1 MVFAY
6 LEHAGIPCQSHVS
19 EAQLTEQSSP
29 AAPPALPA
37 ELADWPACT
46 LGEAQLGDLELLT
59 SGAFAPLR
67 GFMDAA
73 EVAAVTERG
82 TLADGTPW
90 PVPVTLDVPAGAV
103 PADAARLVLQDP
115 EGSPLAVLSITERL
129 ALGSAPGAGPEIPG
143 WSGWPGRSPR
153 CASPSTARSASCAGA
168 RRTSAPNWPAAQPGG
183 NVLAYA
189 TRRPLNKRHIGQLR
203 HYAGQL
209 NARLLVL
216 PLVCGPAEIVTRPEA
231 LVRAVLAARQHLP
244 AGTLVVPVP
253 LAPRDGESLGGRG
266 QENLDLRAQGI
277 VAAAYGATHLLADS
291 SEVTGAPAGTRNG
304 TLTLPGVPIPVISA
318 GEWAYDPRSEVWRPL
333 ALIEPGAEQGEL
345 TASELGALLDSGA
358 EVPGW
363 LVPPSVA
370 RELRRAR
377 PPRAER
383 GLAIFFTGLSG
394 SGKSTIARGL
404 AEALTER
411 GDRTVSL
418 LDGDHVRR
426 LLSAG
431 LTFSRA
437 DRDLNI
443 ARIGY
448 VAAEVARHGGIAICA
463 PIAPYAEARAAAR
476 RMVTEVGD
484 FLLVYVSTPVDV
496 CAARDR
502 KGLYAKA
509 RAGLITGFTGVSDP
523 YEEPRDAD
531 LVLDTS
537 VMTRQEAVDAVLKL
551 LTTGGWLAGQ
561 DEKAGGRRVRDHR
574 GPHGGRRAGA
584 GAPGRPVRP
593 VRPPAVAG
601 PAGQSS
607 ASVLVFGAG
616 AFLEPGPEPRA
627 PGTPVLQP
635 RHQRS
640 RHDVPLP
647 GQQHEAGDPAHHEGQ
662 REQQQPA
669 RAHQVEQDSRHHE
682 QHDPG

>member
-1 MVFAY
+1 MAR
-6 LEHAGIPCQSHVS
+6 
-19 EAQLTEQSSP
+19 
-29 AAPPALPA
+29 
-37 ELADWPACT
+37 
-46 LGEAQLGDLELLT
+46 
-59 SGAFAPLR
+59 SG
-67 GFMDAA
+67 
-73 EVAAVTERG
+73 
-82 TLADGTPW
+82 
-90 PVPVTLDVPAGAV
+90 
-103 PADAARLVLQDP
+103 
-115 EGSPLAVLSITERL
+115 S
-129 ALGSAPGAGPEIPG
+129 
-143 WSGWPGRSPR
+143 PGRSRR
-153 CASPSTARSASCAGA
+153 CASRSTGRSASCAGT
-168 RRTSAPNWPAAQPGG
+168 RRTCAPSWPARPSQSPDGEFPAGAGG

-216 PLVCGPAEIVTRPEA
+216 PLVCGPAEIVTRRDA

-244 AGTLVVPVP
+244 ADTLVIPVP
-253 LAPRDGESLGGRG
+253 LAPRNTGADASSPATRDTA
-266 QENLDLRAQGI
+266 DLRAQAI
-277 VAAAYGATHLLADS
+277 AAAAYGATHLLADS
-291 SEVTGAPAGTRNG
+291 PARTGLPAGAKAG
-304 TLTLPGVPIPVISA
+304 TLTLPGVPVPVISA

-333 ALIEPGAEQGEL
+333 ALIEPGAERGEL
-345 TASELGALLDSGA
+345 TDSELGALLDSGA
-358 EVPGW
+358 EVPAW
-363 LVPPSVA
+363 FAPPSVTS
-370 RELRRAR
+370 ELRRAR
-377 PPRAER
+377 PPRSER

-418 LDGDHVRR
+418 LDGNHVRR

-463 PIAPYAEARAAAR
+463 PIAPYAAARAAAR
-476 RMVTEVGD
+476 QMVTEVGD

-537 VMTRQEAVDAVLKL
+537 VMTRQQAVDAVLNL
-551 LTTGGWLAGQ
+551 LTTGGWLARTAEEPAEPAAAAPHASG
-561 DEKAGGRRVRDHR
+561 AMLRL
-574 GPHGGRRAGA
+574 GPFG
-584 GAPGRPVRP
+584 
-593 VRPPAVAG
+593 PAVRR
-601 PAGQSS
+601 
-607 ASVLVFGAG
+607 L
-616 AFLEPGPEPRA
+616 
-627 PGTPVLQP
+627 
-635 RHQRS
+635 
-640 RHDVPLP
+640 
-647 GQQHEAGDPAHHEGQ
+647 
-662 REQQQPA
+662 
-669 RAHQVEQDSRHHE
+669 
-682 QHDPG
+682 

>member
-1 MVFAY
+1 M
-6 LEHAGIPCQSHVS
+6 
-19 EAQLTEQSSP
+19 
-29 AAPPALPA
+29 
-37 ELADWPACT
+37 CT

-59 SGAFAPLR
+59 SGVFAPLG
-67 GFMDAA
+67 GFMNAA
-73 EVAAVTERG
+73 DTAAVTERG
-82 TLADGTPW
+82 MLADGTPW
-90 PVPVTLDVPAGAV
+90 SVPVTLDVPAGMV
-103 PADAARLVLQDP
+103 PADADRLLLQDQ

-129 ALGSAPGAGPEIPG
+129 TPPGAGDEGMVRLAGPVTTLREPEHGPFRQLRRRPEDVRAELAAAAESPG
-143 WSGWPGRSPR
+143 D
-153 CASPSTARSASCAGA
+153 
-168 RRTSAPNWPAAQPGG
+168 

-189 TRRPLNKRHIGQLR
+189 TRGPLNKRHIGQLR

-216 PLVCGPAEIVTRPEA
+216 PLVCGPAEVVTRRDA

-244 AGTLVVPVP
+244 ADTLVVPVP
-253 LAPRDGESLGGRG
+253 LAPRHGGPDSG
-266 QENLDLRAQGI
+266 AADLRAQAI
-277 VAAAYGATHLLADS
+277 VAAAYGATHLLAGS
-291 SEVTGAPAGTRNG
+291 PEATGLPAGAKPG
-304 TLTLPGVPIPVISA
+304 ALTLPGVPMPVISA

-333 ALIEPGAEQGEL
+333 ALIEAGAEQGEL
-345 TASELGALLDSGA
+345 SHSELGALLDSGA
-358 EVPGW
+358 EVPAW
-363 LVPPSVA
+363 FAPPSVA
-370 RELRRAR
+370 SELRRAR

-418 LDGDHVRR
+418 LDGDHVRQ

-463 PIAPYAEARAAAR
+463 PIAPYAAARAAAR
-476 RMVTEVGD
+476 QMVTEAGD

-537 VMTRQEAVDAVLKL
+537 VMTRQQAVDAVLKL
-551 LTTGGWLAGQ
+551 LTAGGWLASTPG
-561 DEKAGGRRVRDHR
+561 ETAEPSGPAAR
-574 GPHGGRRAGA
+574 GTSGSMLRLGPFG
-584 GAPGRPVRP
+584 
-593 VRPPAVAG
+593 PAVRR
-601 PAGQSS
+601 
-607 ASVLVFGAG
+607 L
-616 AFLEPGPEPRA
+616 
-627 PGTPVLQP
+627 
-635 RHQRS
+635 
-640 RHDVPLP
+640 
-647 GQQHEAGDPAHHEGQ
+647 
-662 REQQQPA
+662 
-669 RAHQVEQDSRHHE
+669 
-682 QHDPG
+682 

>member
-1 MVFAY
+1 MGT
-6 LEHAGIPCQSHVS
+6 LPPIGIPCQESPS
-19 EAQLTEQSSP
+19 EAQLTAHSSSP
-29 AAPPALPA
+29 APGALPA
-37 ELADWPACT
+37 ELPDWPACT
-46 LGEAQLGDLELLT
+46 LGQAQLGDLELLT
-59 SGAFAPLR
+59 SGVFAPLR

-73 EVAAVTERG
+73 EVAAVAERG

-90 PVPVTLDVPAGAV
+90 PVPVTLDVPAGAI
-103 PADAARLVLQDP
+103 PADAGHLVLQDQ
-115 EGSPLAVLSITERL
+115 EGTPLAVLTITERV
-129 ALGSAPGAGPEIPG
+129 APPGAAGPAMLRLAGPV
-143 WSGWPGRSPR
+143 
-153 CASPSTARSASCAGA
+153 TALREPEHGPFRKLRRHPEDVRAELADAAGA
-168 RRTSAPNWPAAQPGG
+168 EFSGG

-216 PLVCGPAEIVTRPEA
+216 PLVGGPAEIVTRPEA

-253 LAPRDGESLGGRG
+253 LAPRQAGPDPRSRPSPDAA
-266 QENLDLRAQGI
+266 DLRAQGV

-291 SEVTGAPAGTRNG
+291 PDVTGWPADAKSGA
-304 TLTLPGVPIPVISA
+304 LTLPGIPLPVINA

-345 TASELGALLDSGA
+345 TDSELGALLDSGA
-358 EVPGW
+358 EVPAW
-363 LVPPSVA
+363 LVPPGVA
-370 RELRRAR
+370 GELRRAR

-404 AEALTER
+404 AEALAER

-463 PIAPYAEARAAAR
+463 PIAPYAQARAAAR
-476 RMVTEVGD
+476 RMVTEAGD

-509 RAGLITGFTGVSDP
+509 RAGLIEGFTGVSDP

-551 LTTGGWLAGQ
+551 LTAGGWLT
-561 DEKAGGRRVRDHR
+561 
-574 GPHGGRRAGA
+574 
-584 GAPGRPVRP
+584 
-593 VRPPAVAG
+593 AG
-601 PAGQSS
+601 PADEPAE
-607 ASVLVFGAG
+607 ASGVRTSGPMIRVGPFG
-616 AFLEPGPEPRA
+616 
-627 PGTPVLQP
+627 
-635 RHQRS
+635 
-640 RHDVPLP
+640 
-647 GQQHEAGDPAHHEGQ
+647 PAV
-662 REQQQPA
+662 R
-669 RAHQVEQDSRHHE
+669 RL
-682 QHDPG
+682 

>member
-1 MVFAY
+1 V
-6 LEHAGIPCQSHVS
+6 
-19 EAQLTEQSSP
+19 
-29 AAPPALPA
+29 
-37 ELADWPACT
+37 WT
-46 LGEAQLGDLELLT
+46 LGDTQLGDLELLT
-59 SGAFAPLR
+59 SGVFAPLR

-73 EVAAVTERG
+73 DTAAVAERG
-82 TLADGTPW
+82 MLADGTPW
-90 PVPVTLDVPAGAV
+90 PVPVTLDVPAALV
-103 PADAARLVLQDP
+103 PADADHLVLQDQ

-129 ALGSAPGAGPEIPG
+129 APPAAGHPGTVRLAGPVTALREPEHGPFRHLRRRPGDVRAELAGGAGAAEL
-143 WSGWPGRSPR
+143 
-153 CASPSTARSASCAGA
+153 AGGA
-168 RRTSAPNWPAAQPGG
+168 GG

-216 PLVCGPAEIVTRPEA
+216 PLVSGPAEIVTRPEA

-253 LAPRDGESLGGRG
+253 LAPRNAGPGA
-266 QENLDLRAQGI
+266 DLRAQGI
-277 VAAAYGATHLLADS
+277 AAAAYGATHLLADS
-291 SEVTGAPAGTRNG
+291 LDVTGPPAGAKNG
-304 TLTLPGVPIPVISA
+304 VHALPGVPIPVISA

-333 ALIEPGAEQGEL
+333 ALIEPGAERGEL
-345 TASELGALLDSGA
+345 TDSELGALLDSGA
-358 EVPGW
+358 EIPGW
-363 LVPPSVA
+363 FAPPGIA

-418 LDGDHVRR
+418 LDGDQVRH

-476 RMVTEVGD
+476 QMVTEVGD
-484 FLLVYVSTPVDV
+484 FLLVYVSTPVEV

-509 RAGLITGFTGVSDP
+509 RAGLIKGFTGVSDP

-531 LVLDTS
+531 LVIDTS
-537 VMTRQEAVDAVLKL
+537 AMTREQAVNAVLNL
-551 LTTGGWLAGQ
+551 LVTGGWLA
-561 DEKAGGRRVRDHR
+561 DV
-574 GPHGGRRAGA
+574 
-584 GAPGRPVRP
+584 PGE
-593 VRPPAVAG
+593 
-601 PAGQSS
+601 PAGSRGTQ
-607 ASVLVFGAG
+607 GT
-616 AFLEPGPEPRA
+616 RA
-627 PGTPVLQP
+627 PESMIRLGP
-635 RHQRS
+635 
-640 RHDVPLP
+640 PL
-647 GQQHEAGDPAHHEGQ
+647 
-662 REQQQPA
+662 R
-669 RAHQVEQDSRHHE
+669 RL
-682 QHDPG
+682 

>member
-1 MVFAY
+1 
-6 LEHAGIPCQSHVS
+6 
-19 EAQLTEQSSP
+19 
-29 AAPPALPA
+29 
-37 ELADWPACT
+37 
-46 LGEAQLGDLELLT
+46 
-59 SGAFAPLR
+59 
-67 GFMDAA
+67 
-73 EVAAVTERG
+73 
-82 TLADGTPW
+82 
-90 PVPVTLDVPAGAV
+90 
-103 PADAARLVLQDP
+103 
-115 EGSPLAVLSITERL
+115 
-129 ALGSAPGAGPEIPG
+129 
-143 WSGWPGRSPR
+143 
-153 CASPSTARSASCAGA
+153 
-168 RRTSAPNWPAAQPGG
+168 
-183 NVLAYA
+183 
-189 TRRPLNKRHIGQLR
+189 
-203 HYAGQL
+203 
-209 NARLLVL
+209 
-216 PLVCGPAEIVTRPEA
+216 
-231 LVRAVLAARQHLP
+231 
-244 AGTLVVPVP
+244 VVPVP
-253 LAPRDGESLGGRG
+253 LAPRRDDSLGARAA
-266 QENLDLRAQGI
+266 ESTDLAAKGI

-304 TLTLPGVPIPVISA
+304 TLALPGVPIPVISA

-345 TASELGALLDSGA
+345 TASEVGALLDSGA

-363 LVPPSVA
+363 LVPPNVA
-370 RELRRAR
+370 LELRRAR

-443 ARIGY
+443 ARVGY

-463 PIAPYAEARAAAR
+463 PIAPYGQARAAAR

-551 LTTGGWLAGQ
+551 LTTGGWLAGP
-561 DEKAGGRRVRDHR
+561 DEE
-574 GPHGGRRAGA
+574 AGA
-584 GAPGRPVRP
+584 GGSGTTAVPMGGDGPGPVLR
-593 VRPPAVAG
+593 VGSFGPAVRR
-601 PAGQSS
+601 
-607 ASVLVFGAG
+607 L
-616 AFLEPGPEPRA
+616 
-627 PGTPVLQP
+627 
-635 RHQRS
+635 
-640 RHDVPLP
+640 
-647 GQQHEAGDPAHHEGQ
+647 
-662 REQQQPA
+662 
-669 RAHQVEQDSRHHE
+669 
-682 QHDPG
+682 

>member
-1 MVFAY
+1 M
-6 LEHAGIPCQSHVS
+6 
-19 EAQLTEQSSP
+19 
-29 AAPPALPA
+29 
-37 ELADWPACT
+37 CT
-46 LGEAQLGDLELLT
+46 LTEAQLGDLELLT
-59 SGAFAPLR
+59 SGVLAPLR
-67 GFMDAA
+67 GFMIAA
-73 EVAAVTERG
+73 EVAAVTEHG
-82 TLADGTPW
+82 MLADGTPW
-90 PVPVTLDVPAGAV
+90 SVPVTLDVPADAV
-103 PADAARLVLQDP
+103 PPDADSLVLQDQ
-115 EGSPLAVLSITERL
+115 EGSPLAVLSITERRR
-129 ALGSAPGAGPEIPG
+129 APGAADDGLVRLAGPV
-143 WSGWPGRSPR
+143 
-153 CASPSTARSASCAGA
+153 TALREPEHGPFRQLRRRPEGVRGELAGPAESSAGA
-168 RRTSAPNWPAAQPGG
+168 EFSPGTESSGGTDSAGG
-183 NVLAYA
+183 TETAGGYVLAYA

-203 HYAGQL
+203 HYADQL

-231 LVRAVLAARQHLP
+231 LVRAVLAARPHLP
-244 AGTLVVPVP
+244 AGTLVIPVP
-253 LAPRDGESLGGRG
+253 LARRNAAADSPASVGSTGPASLGRDTA
-266 QENLDLRAQGI
+266 DLRAQAT

-291 SEVTGAPAGTRNG
+291 PDVTGLPAGTKPG
-304 TLTLPGVPIPVISA
+304 TLTLPGVPIPVIMA

-345 TASELGALLDSGA
+345 TDSELGALLDSGA
-358 EVPGW
+358 GVPAW
-363 LVPPSVA
+363 FAPPAVA
-370 RELRRAR
+370 HQLHRAR

-418 LDGDHVRR
+418 LDGDHVRQ

-463 PIAPYAEARAAAR
+463 PIAPYAAARAAAR
-476 RMVTEVGD
+476 QMVTEVGD

-509 RAGLITGFTGVSDP
+509 RAGLIKGFTGVSDP

-537 VMTRQEAVDAVLKL
+537 VMTRQQAVDAVLKL
-551 LTTGGWLAGQ
+551 LTTGGWLASTP
-561 DEKAGGRRVRDHR
+561 DEPTEAGSAAAPKTSGAMLRL
-574 GPHGGRRAGA
+574 GPF
-584 GAPGRPVRP
+584 
-593 VRPPAVAG
+593 G
-601 PAGQSS
+601 PAIRR
-607 ASVLVFGAG
+607 L
-616 AFLEPGPEPRA
+616 
-627 PGTPVLQP
+627 
-635 RHQRS
+635 
-640 RHDVPLP
+640 
-647 GQQHEAGDPAHHEGQ
+647 
-662 REQQQPA
+662 
-669 RAHQVEQDSRHHE
+669 
-682 QHDPG
+682 

>member
-1 MVFAY
+1 VLTA
-6 LEHAGIPCQSHVS
+6 QSP
-19 EAQLTEQSSP
+19 Q
-29 AAPPALPA
+29 ALPA
-37 ELADWPACT
+37 ELAGWPVCT

-59 SGAFAPLR
+59 SGVFAPLR

-73 EVAAVTERG
+73 DAAGSAELGR
-82 TLADGTPW
+82 LADGTPW
-90 PVPVTLDVPAGAV
+90 PVPVTLEV
-103 PADAARLVLQDP
+103 PADAVAADVERLVLQDR
-115 EGSPLAVLSITERL
+115 EGSPLAMLSITERRHL
-129 ALGSAPGAGPEIPG
+129 DPGLVRLAGPV
-143 WSGWPGRSPR
+143 
-153 CASPSTARSASCAGA
+153 TALREPEHGPFRQL
-168 RRTSAPNWPAAQPGG
+168 RRRPEDVRAELGQAG

-203 HYAGQL
+203 YYAEQL

-216 PLVCGPAEIVTRPEA
+216 PLVCGPADIVTRPEA

-244 AGTLVVPVP
+244 AGALVVPVP
-253 LAPRDGESLGGRG
+253 LAPRNGDWDRRARG
-266 QENLDLRAQGI
+266 IA
-277 VAAAYGATHLLADS
+277 AAAYGATHLLADS
-291 SEVTGAPAGTRNG
+291 PDVAGLAAGTKNG
-304 TLTLPGVPIPVISA
+304 TLTVPGVPIPVISA

-345 TASELGALLDSGA
+345 TDSELGALLDSGA

-363 LVPPSVA
+363 FAPPSVA

-383 GLAIFFTGLSG
+383 GLVVFFTGLSG

-404 AEALTER
+404 AEALIER

-418 LDGDHVRR
+418 LDGDHVRQ

-431 LTFSRA
+431 LSFSRA

-463 PIAPYAEARAAAR
+463 PIAPYAQARATAR
-476 RMVTEVGD
+476 QMATEVGD

-509 RAGLITGFTGVSDP
+509 RAGLIKGFTGVSDP

-537 VMTRQEAVDAVLKL
+537 DMTRQQAVDAVLGL
-551 LTTGGWLAGQ
+551 LTAGGWLPGDPGEPTETSGAVSLGPS
-561 DEKAGGRRVRDHR
+561 GPVLRV
-574 GPHGGRRAGA
+574 GPFGPA
-584 GAPGRPVRP
+584 
-593 VRPPAVAG
+593 VRPP
-601 PAGQSS
+601 
-607 ASVLVFGAG
+607 
-616 AFLEPGPEPRA
+616 
-627 PGTPVLQP
+627 
-635 RHQRS
+635 
-640 RHDVPLP
+640 
-647 GQQHEAGDPAHHEGQ
+647 
-662 REQQQPA
+662 
-669 RAHQVEQDSRHHE
+669 
-682 QHDPG
+682 

>member
-1 MVFAY
+1 MVRPGVPRQ
-6 LEHAGIPCQSHVS
+6 ESCS
-19 EAQLTEQSSP
+19 EAQLTTQWSSP
-29 AAPPALPA
+29 GATPGPSAPVPSALPA
-37 ELADWPACT
+37 ELSGWPSYT
-46 LGEAQLGDLELLT
+46 LGEAQLGDLELIT

-67 GFMDAA
+67 GYLDEADTA
-73 EVAAVTERG
+73 SVAVRG

-90 PVPVTLDVPAGAV
+90 PVPVTLDVAATAV
-103 PADAARLVLQDP
+103 PDGASRLVLQDL
-115 EGSPLAVLSITERL
+115 EGSPLAVLAITERL
-129 ALGSAPGAGPEIPG
+129 AMPGGDPELVRLAGPVTALREPEHGPFRKLRRRPEDVRAELAGAG
-143 WSGWPGRSPR
+143 SSPAR
-153 CASPSTARSASCAGA
+153 VSSDPRAEPSAEPAGEP
-168 RRTSAPNWPAAQPGG
+168 SGG
-183 NVLAYA
+183 NVLAYV
-189 TRRPLNKRHIGQLR
+189 TRRPLNGRHIGQLR

-216 PLVCGPAEIVTRPEA
+216 PMVCGPAEIVTRPEA

-253 LAPRDGESLGGRG
+253 LAPR
-266 QENLDLRAQGI
+266 LDSDLSAQGI
-277 VAAAYGATHLLADS
+277 VAAAYGATHLLADAPD
-291 SEVTGAPAGTRNG
+291 GAGLPSGSRNG
-304 TLTLPGVPIPVISA
+304 ALTVPGIPIPVISA

-333 ALIEPGAEQGEL
+333 ALIETGAERDEL
-345 TASELGALLDSGA
+345 TASELGALLDSGTEIPA
-358 EVPGW
+358 W
-363 LVPPSVA
+363 FAPPSVA

-383 GLAIFFTGLSG
+383 GLVVFFTGLSG

-404 AEALTER
+404 AEALNER

-418 LDGDHVRR
+418 LDGDHVRQ

-431 LTFSRA
+431 LSFSRA

-463 PIAPYAEARAAAR
+463 PIAPYAQARAAAR
-476 RMVTEVGD
+476 QMVSEVGD

-537 VMTRQEAVDAVLKL
+537 AMTRAEAVDAVLKL
-551 LTTGGWLAGQ
+551 LTAGGWLTGP
-561 DEKAGGRRVRDHR
+561 DEPAGG
-574 GPHGGRRAGA
+574 GPG
-584 GAPGRPVRP
+584 GAPRASGATLRIG
-593 VRPPAVAG
+593 PPFRK
-601 PAGQSS
+601 
-607 ASVLVFGAG
+607 L
-616 AFLEPGPEPRA
+616 
-627 PGTPVLQP
+627 
-635 RHQRS
+635 
-640 RHDVPLP
+640 
-647 GQQHEAGDPAHHEGQ
+647 
-662 REQQQPA
+662 
-669 RAHQVEQDSRHHE
+669 
-682 QHDPG
+682 

>member
-1 MVFAY
+1 MRA
-6 LEHAGIPCQSHVS
+6 
-19 EAQLTEQSSP
+19 SSP
-29 AAPPALPA
+29 GWPRLTAPPTC
-37 ELADWPACT
+37 WPTHPRSRA
-46 LGEAQLGDLELLT
+46 
-59 SGAFAPLR
+59 S
-67 GFMDAA
+67 
-73 EVAAVTERG
+73 
-82 TLADGTPW
+82 
-90 PVPVTLDVPAGAV
+90 PAG
-103 PADAARLVLQDP
+103 P
-115 EGSPLAVLSITERL
+115 
-129 ALGSAPGAGPEIPG
+129 
-143 WSGWPGRSPR
+143 
-153 CASPSTARSASCAGA
+153 
-168 RRTSAPNWPAAQPGG
+168 
-183 NVLAYA
+183 
-189 TRRPLNKRHIGQLR
+189 
-203 HYAGQL
+203 
-209 NARLLVL
+209 
-216 PLVCGPAEIVTRPEA
+216 
-231 LVRAVLAARQHLP
+231 
-244 AGTLVVPVP
+244 
-253 LAPRDGESLGGRG
+253 
-266 QENLDLRAQGI
+266 
-277 VAAAYGATHLLADS
+277 
-291 SEVTGAPAGTRNG
+291 RNG
-304 TLTLPGVPIPVISA
+304 TLALPGVPIPVVSA

-333 ALIEPGAEQGEL
+333 ALIEPGAEQDEL
-345 TASELGALLDSGA
+345 TASELGALLDSGT

-363 LVPPSVA
+363 LAPPSVA

-418 LDGDHVRR
+418 LDGNHVRR

-463 PIAPYAEARAAAR
+463 PIAPFAEARAAVR

-484 FLLVYVSTPVDV
+484 FLLIYVSTPVDV

-537 VMTRQEAVDAVLKL
+537 AMTRQEAVAAVLKL
-551 LTTGGWLAGQ
+551 LTTGGWLASP
-561 DEKAGGRRVRDHR
+561 DEKAEVGGAGRAALPR
-574 GPHGGRRAGA
+574 GRGAAVGG

-593 VRPPAVAG
+593 GRPAALG
-601 PAGQSS
+601 LIL
-607 ASVLVFGAG
+607 VLDAG
-616 AFLEPGPEPRA
+616 AFLEPGPEARA

-647 GQQHEAGDPAHHEGQ
+647 GQQHEAGYPAHRERQH
-662 REQQQPA
+662 EQQQPA
-669 RAHQVEQDSRHHE
+669 RARQVQQDSRHHE